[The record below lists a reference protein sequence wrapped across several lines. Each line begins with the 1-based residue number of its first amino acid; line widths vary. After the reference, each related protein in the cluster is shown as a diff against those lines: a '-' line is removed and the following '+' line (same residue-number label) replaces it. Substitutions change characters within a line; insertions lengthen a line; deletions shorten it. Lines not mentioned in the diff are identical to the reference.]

1 MHKAAKVL
9 LGLSSLMLAVP
20 AGATD
25 YTFNVPV
32 RIENMG
38 NATEA
43 WVSCDIYQGTLAS
56 KRSVG
61 FGRTEV
67 PLSSG
72 AYSGNI
78 AVNVNAAAGY
88 IATDA
93 DSWGCFLAYVW
104 RMPDGT
110 TFTRSTASGDE
121 RNSLYSRYTGQMV
134 AASHL
139 EEGGAISH

>member
-1 MHKAAKVL
+1 MQKAVSVL
-9 LGLSSLMLAVP
+9 LSASAVLAGAP
-20 AGATD
+20 ADATD

-38 NATEA
+38 NANEA
-43 WVSCDIYQGTLAS
+43 WVSCDIYQGVLAS

-78 AVNVNAAAGY
+78 AVNVNAAPGF

-110 TFTRSTASGDE
+110 TFTRSTSGGDE
-121 RNSLYSRYTGQMV
+121 RNALYTRYTGQEV
-134 AASHL
+134 ASSHL
-139 EEGGAISH
+139 EDGGAIAR